1 MALFVIL
8 ALLLISLAA
17 ACIVLPGY
25 GLRAQPGQAVAQGAG
40 RLWPWGLAVLVL
52 VLSSSLY
59 LYLGA
64 PVALQQHQALQ
75 ALDDKKDADSF
86 VAALEDMVQRWPD
99 NAKTRFMLAS
109 VYRKMGR
116 YPEAAAAFAQV
127 VEQSGGKDAEP
138 IAQLAQARYMAQGN
152 KVDVIMA
159 ELVERALALDPDN
172 TLALGLSGIAAFEQQ
187 RYTKALQAWQRL
199 QELTA
204 DPAEAQMLAS
214 GIERAREAIAAQ
226 GPEAESTAAPTAGL
240 RVHVALAEG
249 ARPLPSTARVFVFAR
264 VPERPAPV
272 AVVSLLPG
280 DLPRDLTLDD
290 SNAMIPGVHL
300 SDYPQVNLVARLS
313 LSGNALDADDESQVK
328 SIRPGDSDRISLILQ
343 GKPS

>member
-25 GLRAQPGQAVAQGAG
+25 GLRAQQGQAAGAG
-40 RLWPWGLAVLVL
+40 RLWPWGLAALVL

-59 LYLGA
+59 IWLGA

-75 ALDDKKDADSF
+75 ALDEQQDADSF
-86 VAALEDMVQRWPD
+86 VAALEDMVQRWPG
-99 NAKTRFMLAS
+99 NVKTRFMLAS

-116 YPEAAAAFAQV
+116 YPEAAAAFARV
-127 VEQSGGKDAEP
+127 VEQSGGRDAEP

-152 KVDVIMA
+152 RVDAVMA
-159 ELVERALALDPDN
+159 ELIEKALALDPDN

-187 RYTKALQAWQRL
+187 RYGQALQAWQRL
-199 QELTA
+199 KELTV

-226 GPEAESTAAPTAGL
+226 GPGAENTAAPTAGL

-249 ARPLPSTARVFVFAR
+249 TRPLPSTARVFVFAR

-290 SNAMIPGVHL
+290 SNAMMPGVHL

-343 GKPS
+343 GKRS